1 MSSRLPLVAA
11 IAAALLAAA
20 CAPEPEPEPVTIT
33 PTFDKLGNPVCP
45 MGTMPATQAETGA
58 TVCVE
63 GDMG

>member
-1 MSSRLPLVAA
+1 MSSRITLVAA
-11 IAAALLAAA
+11 ISAALLAAA
-20 CAPEPEPEPVTIT
+20 CAPAPEPVTIT
-33 PTFDKLGNPVCP
+33 PTFDKMGNPVCP

>member
-1 MSSRLPLVAA
+1 MSSRITLVAA
-11 IAAALLAAA
+11 ISAALLAAA
-20 CAPEPEPEPVTIT
+20 CAPEPEPVTIT
-33 PTFDKLGNPVCP
+33 PTFDKMGNPVCP